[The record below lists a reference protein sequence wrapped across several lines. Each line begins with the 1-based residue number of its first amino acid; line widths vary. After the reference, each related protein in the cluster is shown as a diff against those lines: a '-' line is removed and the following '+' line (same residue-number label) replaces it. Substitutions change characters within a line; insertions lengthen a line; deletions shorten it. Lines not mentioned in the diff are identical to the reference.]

1 MARISFGRR
10 RVILLIILTSILL
23 ITLDERGNPVI
34 NSARRAAAAVMSPL
48 QDVGRAVVRPIDN
61 GWNGIRH
68 YDDLRKENQQLRLEN
83 EQERGNAAAYLS
95 ILNDYQELLKDN
107 DLPWLNQYTRIAAQV
122 LGPVSNDFQ
131 QAIEINQ
138 GRTHGIREGM
148 PVVCG
153 AGLVGKITKAYDDTS
168 VVLLV
173 TDPNYTVSA
182 KVSSVPGATT
192 TTAPLP
198 TTPADSTVAETTAP
212 LSTAP
217 ATGSPP
223 TTTRAKGP
231 TKPVVTTTT
240 GPATTAAPSTAPV
253 STAPVSSG
261 TTLPFTSPQTT
272 IDPTQLQDIEQGG
285 LQGNGANNLPTLDF
299 ISADSASS
307 AISVGDIVST
317 SGGGTGDGLSL
328 APPGLPIGTI
338 TKKTDRA
345 GVRGPHLEVTPSCDL
360 SHLSLL
366 RVILYSPTGG

>member
-1 MARISFGRR
+1 M
-10 RVILLIILTSILL
+10 ILLIILTSILL

-34 NSARRAAAAVMSPL
+34 NSARRVSAAVMSPL

-95 ILNDYQELLKDN
+95 ILNDYQELLKEN

-168 VVLLV
+168 VVLLI
-173 TDPNYTVSA
+173 TDANYTVSA
-182 KVSSVPGATT
+182 KVSSVPGSSSATT
-192 TTAPLP
+192 VPSS
-198 TTPADSTVAETTAP
+198 TPPGD
-212 LSTAP
+212 STAP
-217 ATGSPP
+217 DSTGPGTTTPSPSSAPGTGSAPAS
-223 TTTRAKGP
+223 TRAKGP
-231 TKPVVTTTT
+231 TKPLV
-240 GPATTAAPSTAPV
+240 PDTTAPASSIPASTVPL
-253 STAPVSSG
+253 STS
-261 TTLPFTSPQTT
+261 TTLPFTSPATT

-285 LQGNGANNLPTLDF
+285 LQGNGKDSLPTLDF

-307 AISVGDIVST
+307 AISVGDVVST
-317 SGGGTGDGLSL
+317 SGGGTGNGLSL

-338 TKKTDRA
+338 TKKTDRP
-345 GVRGPHLEVTPSCDL
+345 GVSGPHLEVTPSCDL

>member
-1 MARISFGRR
+1 M
-10 RVILLIILTSILL
+10 ILLIILTSILL

-34 NSARRAAAAVMSPL
+34 NSSRRVAAAVMSPL

-107 DLPWLNQYTRIAAQV
+107 DLPWLNQYKRIAAQV

-153 AGLVGKITKAYDDTS
+153 AGLVGKITKAYDDRS
-168 VVLLV
+168 VVLLL

-182 KVSSVPGATT
+182 KVSSVPGASP
-192 TTAPLP
+192 TTAPTS
-198 TTPADSTVAETTAP
+198 TTPGESTVAETTAP
-212 LSTAP
+212 LTTTP
-217 ATGSPP
+217 GTGTVA

-240 GPATTAAPSTAPV
+240 VPPSTAAASTVPV
-253 STAPVSSG
+253 STS
-261 TTLPFTSPQTT
+261 TTLPFTSPPTT

-285 LQGNGANNLPTLDF
+285 LQGNGANVLPTLDF

-317 SGGGTGDGLSL
+317 SGGGTGAGLSL

-345 GVRGPHLEVTPSCDL
+345 GVSGPHLEVTPSCDL
-360 SHLSLL
+360 NHLSLL